1 MSTKKI
7 SKMTLEGLECLR
19 EAVREEL
26 EKKAMLGQYC
36 IISRDGK
43 TCRVLAEEALKMI
56 HSD

>member
-7 SKMTLEGLECLR
+7 SKMTLEGLECLQD
-19 EAVREEL
+19 AVREEL
-26 EKKAMLGQYC
+26 QKKAKLGHYC
-36 IISRDGK
+36 IIRRDGK